1 MHIAQ
6 WVVLLQEF
14 MFKVLVQ
21 PTKNHVN
28 ADHLSR
34 LNIKLGKAPINDSLL
49 DAALCVWEVFN
60 GEYANVFNYLSLH
73 QFPNGLLKKEN

>member
-1 MHIAQ
+1 
-6 WVVLLQEF
+6 

-49 DAALCVWEVFN
+49 DAALFVWEVFN

-73 QFPNGLLKKEN
+73 QFPNGLSKKEN